1 MTDLEKL
8 FFEIDKNV
16 ENNREGKN
24 YFETLVDYLTLENDE
39 DYFNIVDNYK
49 KEDIQKV
56 YQFLLLKALKE
67 LNNPNYDITPEII
80 SMYVSHIVEC
90 IFDDKKIDIC
100 DLASGGGNFL
110 IFIEKLAKSLT
121 SVDVDIDYVKLQQ
134 SIFNLLEIEVNI
146 INQDALKPLNIA
158 KQDVVISDTPLG
170 YYADEDNSL
179 NFKLCGSEGLSLN
192 ALLFIEQAA
201 NYLAKDGVGILVV
214 PKKIMELDSKFK
226 KYLETDINLNAFI
239 TLPEEMFKNK
249 EQQKAIIL
257 ITKKAQNIL
266 PNQVFLAELPS
277 YQNKRQ
283 YANFIAEFRDWL
295 ASK

>member
-8 FFEIDKNV
+8 FYEIDKNV
-16 ENNREGKN
+16 ENSKN
-24 YFETLVDYLTLENDE
+24 DKSYFEALVDYLELSDDE
-39 DYFNIVDNYK
+39 QYFNIVDNYN

-56 YQFLLLKALKE
+56 YQFLLLKSLKQ

-80 SMYVSHIVEC
+80 AMYVSHLAES
-90 IFDDKKIDIC
+90 IFSNKKINIC
-100 DLASGGGNFL
+100 DLASGSGNFL
-110 IFIEKLAKSLT
+110 INMSSLANELT
-121 SVDVDIDYVKLQQ
+121 SIDVDTDYVKLQQ
-134 SIFNLLEIEVNI
+134 SIFNLLEVEATIY
-146 INQDALKPLNIA
+146 NQDALKPLNI
-158 KQDVVISDTPLG
+158 KPQDLIVSDTPLG

-179 NFKLCGSEGLSLN
+179 NFKLCSSESLSLN
-192 ALLFIEQAA
+192 ALLFIEQTA

-249 EQQKAIIL
+249 EQQKAIVL
-257 ITKKAQNIL
+257 ITRKEQNIL
-266 PNQVFLAELPS
+266 PKQVFLAELPS